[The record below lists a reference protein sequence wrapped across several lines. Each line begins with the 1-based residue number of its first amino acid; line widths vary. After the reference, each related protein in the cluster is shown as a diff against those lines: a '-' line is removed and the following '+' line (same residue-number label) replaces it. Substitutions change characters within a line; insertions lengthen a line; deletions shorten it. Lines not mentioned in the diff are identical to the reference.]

1 MELTEGH
8 TNPAYETHD
17 DKLHG
22 DKAHDETNLHH
33 HTSSNGRKSDDD
45 DKDELPKDSGDKMKS
60 KKVVFLGSGDMTLAL
75 SVAMSRA
82 CLQPVVGSR
91 HPERAKVRLKDIG
104 AIVTTVN
111 EALSHSDIVIL
122 AIPADHHHSLPR
134 QELKNKI
141 VVDISN
147 RAPGTSSRDQSL
159 AEKLQEILP
168 ESHVVKAFNTIS
180 AYALQHG
187 NIQGSREVP
196 ICSNDERAR
205 GRVSELT
212 RDLGLTP
219 VDRGA
224 LRNAREVEDIPLSFF
239 PEWKVAGVMTLVF
252 FVFWYIFMLFRNQ
265 ICPNLDSGTEWN
277 WELFQTFP
285 LMNTQFAMAY
295 TATCLLL
302 FTYIPGTMAAYL
314 QLYRGTKYSHFPNWL
329 DKWLKSRKQTGLLA
343 LLIGTTH
350 GCSAIFTQI
359 AWTVREEWDHQ
370 LHFMFAAL
378 LTASLAVLGITSLPS
393 VSARLTW
400 REFSILQRY
409 LGWFS
414 VFCVT
419 VHAIFSDFKHL
430 YKPEFV
436 CIFLPLGT
444 QVIVAM
450 CLLTILA
457 KLPLLLPC
465 VDSHL
470 DKIRRGYERGGGGGG
485 GKGVSPA

>member
-1 MELTEGH
+1 MELTDSH
-8 TNPAYETHD
+8 TNPAYETH
-17 DKLHG
+17 G
-22 DKAHDETNLHH
+22 GNEASFHH
-33 HTSSNGRKSDDD
+33 HASSAEQKNGENSDDLQRVAAEN
-45 DKDELPKDSGDKMKS
+45 KNKN
-60 KKVVFLGSGDMTLAL
+60 VVFIGSGDMTLAL

-91 HPERAKVRLKDIG
+91 HPDRAKVRLKEV
-104 AIVTTVN
+104 AIVTTVS
-111 EALSHSDIVIL
+111 EALSRGDVVIL

-147 RAPGTSSRDQSL
+147 RAPGSSFKNLSL
-159 AEKLQEILP
+159 GEKLQELLP
-168 ESHVVKAFNTIS
+168 ESHVVKAFNTLS

-196 ICSNDERAR
+196 ICGNDATARA
-205 GRVSELT
+205 RVSELA

-224 LRNAREVEDIPLSFF
+224 LRNAREVESIPLAFF
-239 PEWKVAGVMTLVF
+239 PEWKAAGIMTLLL

-265 ICPNLDSGTEWN
+265 ICPNIDSGTEWN
-277 WELFQTFP
+277 WELFQIFP
-285 LMNTQFAMAY
+285 LMNTQYAMAY

-302 FTYIPGTMAAYL
+302 FTYIPGTIAAYL
-314 QLYRGTKYSHFPNWL
+314 QLYRGTKYSYFPNWL
-329 DKWLKSRKQTGLLA
+329 DNWLKSRKQTGLLA

-414 VFCVT
+414 VFSVT
-419 VHAIFSDFKHL
+419 IHAIFSDFEHL
-430 YKPEFV
+430 YKAEFV

-444 QVIVAM
+444 QVIVTM
-450 CLLTILA
+450 CLLTILM

-465 VDSHL
+465 VDANL
-470 DKIRRGYERGGGGGG
+470 DKIRRGYERGGSAA
-485 GKGVSPA
+485 SPA